1 MNKFSLWKVTLFR
14 LVVACGVCRSKK
26 IKCTEGE
33 VCKYCKKRNL
43 QCVRKAIKEIEEI
56 ETKNIDVFGVFDKD
70 IVKNVLGNDNNNNQD
85 DNGDGTFSFEKL
97 LKHSFENFDDF
108 EDFISLMN
116 QLPPRNILFKYNV
129 H

>member
-14 LVVACGVCRSKK
+14 KISEWYVVIFIVTDQGLYNY
-26 IKCTEGE
+26 T
-33 VCKYCKKRNL
+33 
-43 QCVRKAIKEIEEI
+43 KAIKEIEEI

-116 QLPPRNILFKYNV
+116 QLPPRNILFKYNGNDSL
-129 H
+129 